1 MPVFQLTEDLVFPP
15 VELTE
20 PLGYLAVGGDLSVER
35 LLLAYQSGIFPW
47 PLDEHPLVW
56 WAPNP
61 RFVLYPEKLRVTKSL
76 RRIITKG
83 EFKITYDQAF
93 PRVIEG
99 CRLTVRKGQ
108 DDTWITR
115 EMMDAYIR
123 LHEAGY
129 AHSVES
135 WIDGELAGGLY
146 GVSLGRCFF
155 GESMFTKENDASKCA
170 FVSLVQRLKEMGFP
184 VWSKAISAQGTI
196 KETIGSVN
204 IPVVCAGQRIDPGDV
219 IVADDD
225 GVVVVQRN
233 KAADVVKASNAR
245 ETIEAETRAR
255 LAAGELGLDIY
266 GMREK
271 LADKGLSY
279 VDRAEDVE
287 E

>member
-1 MPVFQLTEDLVFPP
+1 MPVFQLTEDLAFPP

-108 DDTWITR
+108 DDTWITS

-155 GESMFTKENDASKCA
+155 GESMFTKERDASKCA
-170 FVSLVQRLKEMGFP
+170 FVSLVERLKEMGFP
-184 VWSKAISAQGTI
+184 LIDCQV
-196 KETIGSVN
+196 ETDHLRSFG
-204 IPVVCAGQRIDPGDV
+204 
-219 IVADDD
+219 
-225 GVVVVQRN
+225 
-233 KAADVVKASNAR
+233 AR
-245 ETIEAETRAR
+245 EIPRNRFMSELANALTCET
-255 LAAGELGLDIY
+255 LKGNWGEL
-266 GMREK
+266 
-271 LADKGLSY
+271 LAEGQSNP
-279 VDRAEDVE
+279 V
-287 E
+287 

>member
-1 MPVFQLTEDLVFPP
+1 MPVFQLTEDLAFPP

-155 GESMFTKENDASKCA
+155 GESMFTKERDASKCA
-170 FVSLVQRLKEMGFP
+170 FVSLVERLKEMGFP
-184 VWSKAISAQGTI
+184 LIDCQV
-196 KETIGSVN
+196 ETDHLRSFG
-204 IPVVCAGQRIDPGDV
+204 
-219 IVADDD
+219 
-225 GVVVVQRN
+225 
-233 KAADVVKASNAR
+233 AR
-245 ETIEAETRAR
+245 EIPRNRFMSELANALTCETLRGNW
-255 LAAGELGLDIY
+255 GEL
-266 GMREK
+266 
-271 LADKGLSY
+271 LAEGQSNP
-279 VDRAEDVE
+279 V
-287 E
+287 

>member
-184 VWSKAISAQGTI
+184 LIDCQV
-196 KETIGSVN
+196 ETDHLRSFG
-204 IPVVCAGQRIDPGDV
+204 
-219 IVADDD
+219 
-225 GVVVVQRN
+225 
-233 KAADVVKASNAR
+233 AR
-245 ETIEAETRAR
+245 EIPRNRFMSELASALTCET
-255 LAAGELGLDIY
+255 LKGNWGEL
-266 GMREK
+266 
-271 LADKGLSY
+271 LAEGQSNP
-279 VDRAEDVE
+279 V
-287 E
+287 

>member
-1 MPVFQLTEDLVFPP
+1 MPVFQLTEDLAFPP

-155 GESMFTKENDASKCA
+155 GESMFTKERDASKCA
-170 FVSLVQRLKEMGFP
+170 FVSLVERLKEMGFP
-184 VWSKAISAQGTI
+184 LIDCQV
-196 KETIGSVN
+196 ETDHLRSFG
-204 IPVVCAGQRIDPGDV
+204 
-219 IVADDD
+219 
-225 GVVVVQRN
+225 
-233 KAADVVKASNAR
+233 AR
-245 ETIEAETRAR
+245 EIPRNRFMSELANALTCET
-255 LAAGELGLDIY
+255 LKGNWGEL
-266 GMREK
+266 
-271 LADKGLSY
+271 LAEGQSNP
-279 VDRAEDVE
+279 V
-287 E
+287 